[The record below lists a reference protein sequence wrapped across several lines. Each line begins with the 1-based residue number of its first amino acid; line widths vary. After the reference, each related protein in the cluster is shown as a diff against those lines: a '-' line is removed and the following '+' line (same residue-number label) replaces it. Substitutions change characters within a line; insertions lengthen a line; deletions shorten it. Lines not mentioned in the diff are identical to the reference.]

1 MNGTIFHW
9 VPSSQLGGIEM
20 AALTLIQESPQH
32 THVVA
37 IGNISGPAVDLW
49 RGAGAEVIEIPA
61 WRGRL
66 GIAWFRHWRRFV
78 RERDVRHLISWS
90 PTRIAMV
97 TSPLRADARCL
108 VHLGNVGGFSRRAR
122 IQEGLARAVLRSAC
136 KPQLVACS
144 RTVMDSVS
152 EEPAFSGYSRLMVYN
167 PVRRAFFEV
176 GATRQSLS
184 DPIRKWGMIARLD
197 RLKDHRTLIEAVG
210 MLPPSLDFCLEIVGE
225 GELDRELKALVAS
238 GGLEDKI
245 RFTGSTSAPQAAL
258 ARWDGF
264 VFSTTAAEG
273 FGIAVAEAM
282 ATGLPC
288 VLSDVRALREVA
300 GTEAYFAASGD
311 ASQLAKRLL
320 QVTSD
325 PAAARAMGQSASLRA
340 AVHYAPE
347 AFAQSY
353 LAALGLA
360 SAP

>member
-1 MNGTIFHW
+1 MSSTIFHW
-9 VPSSQLGGIEM
+9 IPSSQLGGIEI

-32 THVVA
+32 AHVVA
-37 IGNISGPAVDLW
+37 AGDISGPAVDLW

-61 WRGRL
+61 WTGLL
-66 GIAWFRHWRRFV
+66 GIAWFRHWRRLV

-90 PTRIAMV
+90 PTRLAMV
-97 TSPLRADARCL
+97 TSPLREDARCL

-122 IQEGLARAVLRSAC
+122 MQEGLARALLRPSC

-144 RTVMDSVS
+144 RSVMDSVS
-152 EEPAFSGYSRLMVYN
+152 EEPAFSGCPRLMVYN
-167 PVRRAFFEV
+167 PVRRSFFDV
-176 GATRQSLS
+176 GASRRSFT
-184 DPIRKWGMIARLD
+184 PAIRNWGMIARLD

-225 GELDRELKALVAS
+225 GELDRELKALVNS

-264 VFSTTAAEG
+264 VFATTVAEG

-288 VLSDVRALREVA
+288 VLSDVRAMREIA
-300 GTEAYFAASGD
+300 GAEAYYAASGD
-311 ASQLAKRLL
+311 SSQFAERLV
-320 QVTSD
+320 QVTRD
-325 PAAARAMGQSASLRA
+325 PAAARATGQAASLRA
-340 AVHYAPE
+340 AARYAPQ
-347 AFAQSY
+347 AFARSY

-360 SAP
+360 LAP

>member
-1 MNGTIFHW
+1 MSSTIFHW

-37 IGNISGPAVDLW
+37 AGDISGPAVEMW

-66 GIAWFRHWRRFV
+66 GIAWVRHWRRFV
-78 RERDVRHLISWS
+78 HERDVRHLIIWS
-90 PTRIAMV
+90 PTRLAMV
-97 TSPLRADARCL
+97 TSPMRADALCL

-122 IQEGLARAVLRSAC
+122 IQEGLARAVLGSTC
-136 KPQLVACS
+136 KPKLVACS

-152 EEPAFSGYSRLMVYN
+152 DEPAFSGYPRLMVYN
-167 PVRRAFFEV
+167 PVRRAFFDV
-176 GATRQSLS
+176 GAARKSPPAT
-184 DPIRKWGMIARLD
+184 IRTWGMVARLD

-210 MLPPSLDFCLEIVGE
+210 MLPRSLDFCLEIVGD
-225 GELDRELKALVAS
+225 GELDLELKALVIS
-238 GGLEDKI
+238 SGLEDKI

-282 ATGLPC
+282 AAGLPC
-288 VLSDVRALREVA
+288 VLSDVRALREIA
-300 GTEAYFAASGD
+300 GAEAYFATSGD
-311 ASQLAKRLL
+311 PAQLAERLL
-320 QVTSD
+320 QVVRD
-325 PAAARAMGQSASLRA
+325 PVAARAMGQAASLRA
-340 AVHYAPE
+340 AAHYAPK

-353 LAALGLA
+353 LAALGLV

>member
-1 MNGTIFHW
+1 MSSTIFHW

-37 IGNISGPAVDLW
+37 AGDISGPAVDLW

-66 GIAWFRHWRRFV
+66 GIAWARHWRRFV

-90 PTRIAMV
+90 PTRLAIV
-97 TSPLRADARCL
+97 TSPLRADALCL
-108 VHLGNVGGFSRRAR
+108 VHLGNVGGYSPRAR

-152 EEPAFSGYSRLMVYN
+152 EEPAFSGYPRLMVYN
-167 PVRRAFFEV
+167 PVRRAFFDV
-176 GATRQSLS
+176 GATRRSL
-184 DPIRKWGMIARLD
+184 PATIRTWGMIARLD

-225 GELDRELKALVAS
+225 GELNLELKALVTAR
-238 GGLEDKI
+238 GLESKI

-282 ATGLPC
+282 AAGLPC
-288 VLSDVRALREVA
+288 VLSDVRALREIA
-300 GTEAYFAASGD
+300 GAEAYFAAAGD
-311 ASQLAKRLL
+311 PSQLAERLL
-320 QVTSD
+320 QVARD
-325 PAAARAMGQSASLRA
+325 PAAARAMGRAASLRA
-340 AVHYAPE
+340 AVHYAPK

-360 SAP
+360 PAP